1 MKVEIWSDIMCPW
14 CYIGKRRFE
23 QALNAFE
30 HRDKVE
36 IVWKSFQLNPEMKTD
51 PDKNIIE
58 YLSEMK
64 GWTLDYSQQMHDH
77 VTGLAK
83 EAGLTYNFDRA
94 VVANSFDA
102 HRLIQ
107 LAKKNGLGDAAEERL
122 FKAYFTEGQNIA
134 DHAVLV
140 RLGTEIGLDG
150 TMISEMLKSKTNTAE
165 VKNDIAEAQQL
176 GVRGVP
182 FFVLDRKYGV
192 SGAQQA
198 DVFSGALKQAWED
211 WKKQNGDATLQANA
225 GAVCTPGEPC

>member
-36 IVWKSFQLNPEMKTD
+36 IIWKSFQLNPEMKTD

-58 YLSEMK
+58 YLSETK
-64 GWTLDYSQQMHDH
+64 GWTVDYSQQMHDH

-83 EAGLTYNFDRA
+83 QEGLTYNFDHA

-150 TMISEMLKSKTNTAE
+150 TMVSEMLKSKTNAAE

-198 DVFSGALKQAWED
+198 EVFASALKQAWEE
-211 WKKQNGDATLQANA
+211 WKKQNDNTALETNA